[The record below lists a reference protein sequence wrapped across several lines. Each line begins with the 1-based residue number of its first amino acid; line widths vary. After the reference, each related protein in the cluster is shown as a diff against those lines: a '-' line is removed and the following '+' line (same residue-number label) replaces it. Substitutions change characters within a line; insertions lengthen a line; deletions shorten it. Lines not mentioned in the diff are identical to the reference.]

1 MFLERWLSWHASFR
15 QSCRS
20 VGGDQS
26 TLLTPAA
33 ETRLTAGQRNRT
45 VGAKRW
51 VEPISPN
58 RSLPSRVQFRHFP
71 GLKLGT
77 SHSRVTISFRR
88 CLSAAQRK
96 RTPTNGSLR
105 ETENSVDQS
114 SIEPSLN
121 WRRSIH
127 IAEAGRRKP

>member
-71 GLKLGT
+71 GLKT
-77 SHSRVTISFRR
+77 RNQSFEGDDQFSAVSVG
-88 CLSAAQRK
+88 SAALAD
-96 RTPTNGSLR
+96 LR
-105 ETENSVDQS
+105 QCPLPGCLVRQLTHGPQG
-114 SIEPSLN
+114 
-121 WRRSIH
+121 
-127 IAEAGRRKP
+127 AGQHDN